1 MTQRVNKNHD
11 PDDEVK
17 RFLDSWSNY
26 ADQEADCPPD
36 YFLVEASKAD
46 LEVLSFPKDKQKA
59 SWLNHLRSCP
69 HCRDVIKL
77 LRDPAP
83 SKLTVQHIL
92 ARASRDAEEIMSRPR
107 DWKQTRHRLFSW
119 SHDSNPLRTLG
130 LQPIAAALLVV
141 VLLGGLWGV
150 KRSGFFETPSKEV
163 TASFPRDEAREL
175 LQTLQADVSNVQNTR
190 IPRQD
195 EQKYVAEYQQNYAT
209 IKRLKQEQKLP
220 AEYRRD
226 IALLMAQYKSEVEQQ
241 IARNRE
247 TKPTYA
253 TSALETEADTQAIFT
268 LVNNVEH
275 ALSKKNVDTSD
286 VKTEVPDPQTIT
298 TVFEQI
304 DVKMNDSEV
313 TVVDK
318 NPNRAPAQAELIF
331 KGVQWYAAQE
341 KRSVFLDQ
349 GNERKTITAA
359 STFTQRPNQ

>member
-1 MTQRVNKNHD
+1 MPVNNNHD
-11 PDDEVK
+11 SDDEVQ
-17 RFLDSWSNY
+17 RFLDSWSHY

-46 LEVLSFPKDKQKA
+46 LEKLSFPEDKQKTI
-59 SWLNHLRSCP
+59 WLNHLRSCP
-69 HCRDVIKL
+69 HCSDVIKL

-107 DWKQTRHRLFSW
+107 DWKQTRHRLFAW
-119 SHDSNPLRTLG
+119 SHDSKPLRTFR
-130 LQPIAAALLVV
+130 LQPVAAALLAL
-141 VLLGGLWGV
+141 VLFGGFLAV
-150 KRSGFFETPSKEV
+150 RQSGFFETPSKVV
-163 TASFPRDEAREL
+163 TASFPRDEAKEL
-175 LQTLQADVSNVQNTR
+175 LQGLQADVSNVQNTR
-190 IPRQD
+190 IARQD
-195 EQKYVAEYQQNYAT
+195 EQKYVDEYQQNYVT

-226 IALLMAQYKSEVEQQ
+226 IALLMAQYKSEVEKQ

-247 TKPTYA
+247 TKPTYT
-253 TSALETEADTQAIFT
+253 TSALETEADTQAIFS
-268 LVNNVEH
+268 LVNNVQH
-275 ALSKKNVDTSD
+275 ALSKKNVDTND

-304 DVKMNDSEV
+304 DVKLNDSEV

-318 NPNRAPAQAELIF
+318 NPNRAPEQAELIF
-331 KGVQWYAAQE
+331 KGVQGYAAQE
-341 KRSVFLDQ
+341 KRSVFLNQ